1 MKKILLGLSAITALA
16 FTACGGSSDNGSGDK
31 KVEISYAIWAM
42 EQEPAEKELIKRF
55 EEQNPNIKVKLE
67 VTPWDQYW
75 TKLEAAAT
83 GGVAPDVFSMGQESQ
98 LKYMEAGIAQPLSKY
113 IEKDN
118 IDMNNY
124 VESVRSA
131 YELNGEMYAMPRDI
145 DSIALAY
152 NKALFDK
159 AGVAYP
165 TNDWTWEDL
174 ERTGKIITEKLN
186 GVHAV
191 AFEIDG
197 QNSYY
202 NLIPQ
207 SNGFVISKDGKTS
220 GYNNPE
226 TVEGIKKM
234 SDLIKDGLMPSAEE
248 LSDMDT
254 ISLFQSNKIAMFY
267 SGSWNV
273 KDFSEN
279 KELDGKVGFVVMP
292 LIKKRIAVSNGIGL
306 MMASN
311 SKHKDAAWK
320 LMKFL
325 TSEESQKYLATSGTV
340 IPAYKSVE
348 HFWADGFN
356 DKVDV
361 SAFITELE
369 YSYSLPTSRDAAK
382 WRDIEGETLK
392 QVWAG
397 NMSPEDACKEIYKV
411 MTEALK
417 AEQE

>member
-1 MKKILLGLSAITALA
+1 MKKILMLLTVGIALLL
-16 FTACGGSSDNGSGDK
+16 TACGGEKAEKND

-83 GGVAPDVFSMGQESQ
+83 GGIAPDVFSMGQESQ
-98 LKYMEAGIAQPLSKY
+98 FKYMAAGIAEPLNDY
-113 IEKDN
+113 ITKDN

-124 VESVRSA
+124 VDSVRRA
-131 YELNGEMYAMPRDI
+131 YEMNGEVYAMPRDV

-152 NKALFDK
+152 NKSLFDQ

-165 TNDWTWEDL
+165 TNDWTWSDL
-174 ERTGKIITEKLN
+174 EKAGRTIVEKLD
-186 GVHAV
+186 GIHAITL
-191 AFEIDG
+191 ELDG

-202 NLIPQ
+202 NFIPQ
-207 SNGFVISKDGKTS
+207 SGGYVISKDGKKS
-220 GYNNPE
+220 GYNLPE

-234 SDLIKDGLMPSAEE
+234 SDLIETGLMPSAEE

-254 ISLFQSNKIAMFY
+254 ISLFQSNKVAMFY

-273 KDFSEN
+273 KDFTEN
-279 KELDGKVGFVVMP
+279 KELDGNIGFVVMP
-292 LIKKRIAVSNGIGL
+292 LIKERAAVTNGIGL

-311 SKHKDAAWK
+311 SKNKEAAWK
-320 LMKFL
+320 LIKFL

-348 HFWADGFN
+348 HFWADGFRDSVN
-356 DKVDV
+356 VD
-361 SAFITELE
+361 AFVEELN
-369 YSYSLPTSRDAAK
+369 YAVPFPTSKEASK
-382 WRDIEGETLK
+382 WRDVENETLK

-397 NMSPEDACKEIYKV
+397 KLKPEEAAKIIYKV
-411 MTEALK
+411 MTESL
-417 AEQE
+417 AEEE